1 MYYPHDFHMVRGAL
15 HCERVPLRR
24 IAGAVGT
31 PVYIYSYKTLVDHLH
46 KLQEAFRALRP
57 LICFSVKANGN
68 LAILRLLVREG
79 AGLDIVSGGELYKA
93 LKAGCPPS
101 RIVFASVGKHPEEI
115 RDALRAGIFC
125 FNVESAPELEAINQ
139 MARRQRIVAR
149 VALRLNPDVE
159 AHTHRY
165 ITTGTAESKFGIDV
179 KTATELLRHYEAFPG
194 VRISGLHLHI
204 GSQITQA
211 RPFLQAIQRAAEV
224 MVRGRQFGVALEWLN
239 LGGGL
244 GIIYK
249 DERPQTPKRFA
260 AAVMPLLRRLQVRL
274 ILEPGRFIAGNAGV
288 LVTQVLYVKRARGK
302 QFAVV
307 DAGMNDLIR
316 PALYGAYHEV
326 VPATSN
332 DPSTRAVGP
341 RSGLRSSAFT
351 SELRGTGRYDV
362 VGPVCES
369 ADVLARD
376 RRLGAI
382 ASGQLL
388 AVLGAGAYGST
399 MASNYNGRPRP
410 AEVLVRGTRWALIRR
425 RETFRDL
432 VRYDV
437 IPNLLSYE
445 RTPNAK
451 F

>member
-1 MYYPHDFHMVRGAL
+1 MYYYPHDFRMVKGAL
-15 HCERVPLRR
+15 HCERVPVRR
-24 IAGAVGT
+24 IAEAVGT

-46 KLQEAFRALRP
+46 KLQEAFRVLRP

-93 LKAGCPPS
+93 LKVGCPPS
-101 RIVFASVGKHPEEI
+101 RIVFASVGKHPHEI
-115 RDALRAGIFC
+115 REALRAGIFC
-125 FNVESAPELEAINQ
+125 FNVESAPELEAIDHI
-139 MARRQRIVAR
+139 ARQQRLVAR
-149 VALRLNPDVE
+149 VALRINPDVE

-179 KTATELLRHYEAFPG
+179 KTATDLLRHYEAFPG
-194 VRISGLHLHI
+194 VRISGVHLHI

-211 RPFLQAIQRAAEV
+211 RPFLQAIERAAKVIEQ
-224 MVRGRQFGVALEWLN
+224 GRRAGVALEWLN

-249 DERPQTPKRFA
+249 DERPQTPNTFA
-260 AAVMPLLRRLQVRL
+260 AAVMPALRRLRVRL
-274 ILEPGRFIAGNAGV
+274 ILEPGRFIAGNAGA
-288 LVTQVLYVKRARGK
+288 LLTQVLYVKRARGK
-302 QFAVV
+302 RFAVV

-326 VPATSN
+326 VPTAAPR
-332 DPSTRAVGP
+332 PSVNG
-341 RSGLRSSAFT
+341 G
-351 SELRGTGRYDV
+351 GRYDV

-376 RRLGAI
+376 RRLGAVQ
-382 ASGQLL
+382 AGALL
-388 AVLGAGAYGST
+388 AVLGAGAYGSV

-410 AEVLVRGTRWALIRR
+410 AEVIVRGDKMFVVRE
-425 RETFRDL
+425 RETLEDL
-432 VRYDV
+432 VSRES
-437 IPNLLSYE
+437 IPAGLL
-445 RTPNAK
+445 K
-451 F
+451 